1 MFLMVRT
8 GSDGPL
14 AALLANLAALLE
26 NEPAAMPFAAALE
39 TIEPARAQ
47 AAGPVAPLPV
57 LECWDACL
65 AQPGLPAARALAG
78 ALRELRPL
86 LAFTQNPGYVASPPS
101 PTFIAR
107 YGYAVLAGP
116 ASGPPP
122 LVEHPDLAFGVLL
135 LGPETTYPTHLHPAA
150 ELYLPLGA
158 ADWSLHD
165 GPFSERP
172 AGAPIVHAPNEPH
185 ATRTRRAPLAAFY
198 VWLGALEIDAR
209 FAAPAVTPP

>member
-1 MFLMVRT
+1 MVRT

-14 AALLANLAALLE
+14 ARLLASLAALLE
-26 NEPAAMPFAAALE
+26 NDPATEPFAAALE
-39 TIEPARAQ
+39 TIDPSRAQ
-47 AAGPVAPLPV
+47 AAGAGAALPV
-57 LECWDACL
+57 LEWWDECL
-65 AQPGLPAARALAG
+65 AQPGPPAAHAVAG
-78 ALRELRPL
+78 ALQDLRPA

-116 ASGPPP
+116 ASGPPA
-122 LVEHPDLAFGVLL
+122 LVEHPDLAFGILL

-158 ADWSLHD
+158 ADWSVHG
-165 GPFSERP
+165 GPLRERP

-185 ATRTRRAPLAAFY
+185 ETRTRRAPLAELY
-198 VWLGALEIDAR
+198 VWLGALDIAAR
-209 FAAPAVTPP
+209 FAVPAVTPP